1 MFDIGWQEL
10 FLISVVAL
18 IVVGPKDLPKV
29 LRTGARMLNKARAM
43 SREFQAGLA
52 EIAREAELD
61 ELKRNVERAAHF
73 DPAEELKRAVDP
85 TGKFTEDFDPME
97 FNRKLKAAVEGG
109 PPTGPAT
116 PQPETQER
124 VPGSEGTSP
133 SPPQT
138 ATGTMDGVASSEAL
152 QSETSSPVFHPD
164 LKHPVEPDVQPEVD
178 RRTGTPDADSPPAV
192 PGNTAAHR

>member
-61 ELKRNVERAAHF
+61 ELKRNVERATHF

-109 PPTGPAT
+109 P
-116 PQPETQER
+116 QPGR
-124 VPGSEGTSP
+124 R
-133 SPPQT
+133 
-138 ATGTMDGVASSEAL
+138 L
-152 QSETSSPVFHPD
+152 R
-164 LKHPVEPDVQPEVD
+164 
-178 RRTGTPDADSPPAV
+178 RRTLRSGFQARRARLRRLRRRQRAPWMAWRQARRYSPRRLRLCS
-192 PGNTAAHR
+192 TRT